1 MELNGNYQ
9 VISQIRSKDNLAIA
23 LASFNVI
30 VPLRPFSKFNVDSL
44 PASSLFV
51 PAGLVA
57 IGLSVSVIALIL
69 ISRKRTK
76 SENTPL

>member
-30 VPLRPFSKFNVDSL
+30 VPLRPFGKFNVDSL
-44 PASSLFV
+44 SASSLFV

-57 IGLSVSVIALIL
+57 IGLPVSVIALIL